1 MSIFKEKSGITRR
14 QFLKGSGILAVT
26 AIFAGVLTKMG
37 FNVMAANNRYI
48 EERTAGLYTLDESM
62 AIRKSHENPEIVA
75 IYKDFLSPGTVNPL
89 SDKAHH
95 LLHTRYGNEV
105 PSLVQELADHAVA

>member
-26 AIFAGVLTKMG
+26 VVFAGVLTKMG
-37 FNVMAANNRYI
+37 FDVLAASDRYI
-48 EERTAGLYTLDESM
+48 EERAAGLYTLDEKM
-62 AIRKSHENPEIVA
+62 AIRKSHENPEIIQ
-75 IYKDFLSPGTVNPL
+75 IYEEFLSPGSVNPL

-95 LLHTRYGNEV
+95 LLHTKYGNEV
-105 PSLVQELADHAVA
+105 SFLIKELADHTAA